1 MNHSKRPIL
10 VTGGHRTGTTWV
22 GKMLAA
28 GGETAYISEPLNIW
42 HRPGVMRAPTRYWY
56 TYICRDNEGEYLPAL
71 RETLAFN
78 YHTLAELRSLR
89 SRKDFLRMGRD
100 SKTFLQ
106 GKLLARR
113 PLLKDPFAIFS
124 INWFARRLKC
134 QVVIT
139 VRHPAAFV
147 SSLKRLNWSFNFN
160 DLLCQPLLMRDRL
173 EAYRSEI
180 ESIPADDIIA
190 QGSQL
195 WKLIYRSVAEDRQN
209 GLKLRLVRHE
219 DLSLEPLEN
228 FKHLYHSLGL
238 SFNRQAEK
246 AVLESSRADN
256 PSEVSSRNAHSTRVN
271 SRLNIDNWKRR
282 LQPAEIEQVRLI
294 TAEIADQYY
303 SPESWD

>member
-1 MNHSKRPIL
+1 
-10 VTGGHRTGTTWV
+10 
-22 GKMLAA
+22 MLAA
-28 GGETAYISEPLNIW
+28 GGEAAYISEPLNIL
-42 HRPGVMRAPTRYWY
+42 HRPGVMRTPTPYWY
-56 TYICRDNEGEYLPAL
+56 TYICLENEREYLPAL

-78 YHTLAELRSLR
+78 YHILAELRSLR

-106 GKLLARR
+106 GKLFARR

-124 INWFARRLKC
+124 IGWFARRLKC

-147 SSLKRLNWSFNFN
+147 SSLKRLNWSFDFK

-173 EAYRSEI
+173 EAYRSEM
-180 ESIPADDIIA
+180 ESIPADDLIS

-195 WKLIYRSVAEDRQN
+195 WKLIYQSVAEDRRN

-219 DLSLEPLEN
+219 DLSLEPLDR
-228 FKHLYHSLGL
+228 FQHLYQSLGL
-238 SFNRQAEK
+238 SFNHQAEK
-246 AVLESSRADN
+246 AILESSAADN
-256 PSEVSSRNAHSTRVN
+256 PNEVSSRTAHSTRVN
-271 SRLNIDNWKRR
+271 SRANIDHWKRR
-282 LQPAEIEQVRLI
+282 MQPDEIERVRRI